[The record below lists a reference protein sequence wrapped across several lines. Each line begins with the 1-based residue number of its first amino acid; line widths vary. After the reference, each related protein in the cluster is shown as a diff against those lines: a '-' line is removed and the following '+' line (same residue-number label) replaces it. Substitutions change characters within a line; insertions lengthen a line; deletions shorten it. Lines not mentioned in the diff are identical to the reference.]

1 MAMVP
6 HEPCNPTR
14 GASLLLSF
22 LGAKVASMLKH
33 GHSRDSGESPTYR
46 SWIAMIQ
53 RCYDEDATSYDRYGA
68 RGITVCDRWRFGA
81 DGMSGFE
88 CFLADVGERPS
99 LEHSIDRIENELNYD
114 PDNCKWSTVKEQN
127 RNRRSTRWVEF
138 MGRTMSLAE
147 AVELSGLPEAR
158 VKRRLYVYKWTVDE
172 ALAAR

>member
-1 MAMVP
+1 
-6 HEPCNPTR
+6 
-14 GASLLLSF
+14 
-22 LGAKVASMLKH
+22 
-33 GHSRDSGESPTYR
+33 
-46 SWIAMIQ
+46 
-53 RCYDEDATSYDRYGA
+53 
-68 RGITVCDRWRFGA
+68 
-81 DGMSGFE
+81 MSGFE

-147 AVELSGLPEAR
+147 AIELSGLPQAR

>member
-1 MAMVP
+1 
-6 HEPCNPTR
+6 
-14 GASLLLSF
+14 
-22 LGAKVASMLKH
+22 
-33 GHSRDSGESPTYR
+33 
-46 SWIAMIQ
+46 MIQ
-53 RCYDEDATSYDRYGA
+53 RCYDEDATSYERYGA
-68 RGITVCDRWRFGA
+68 RGVTVCDRWRFGA
-81 DGMSGFE
+81 DGKSGFE
-88 CFLADVGERPS
+88 CFLSDVGERPS

-147 AVELSGLPEAR
+147 AIELSGLPEAR

>member
-14 GASLLLSF
+14 GAPLLLSF

-46 SWIAMIQ
+46 SWVAMIQ
-53 RCYDEDATSYDRYGA
+53 RCYDEDATSYDPA
-68 RGITVCDRWRFGA
+68 
-81 DGMSGFE
+81 
-88 CFLADVGERPS
+88 
-99 LEHSIDRIENELNYD
+99 
-114 PDNCKWSTVKEQN
+114 NCKWSTVKEQN

-147 AVELSGLPEAR
+147 AIELSGLPEAR